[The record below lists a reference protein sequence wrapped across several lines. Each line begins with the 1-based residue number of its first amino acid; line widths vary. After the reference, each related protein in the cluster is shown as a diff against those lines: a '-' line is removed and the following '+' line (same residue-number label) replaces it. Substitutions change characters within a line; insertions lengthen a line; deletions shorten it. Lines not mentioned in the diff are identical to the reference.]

1 VFAKEGME
9 AAQDFG
15 ARGRGIVIDSPSVC
29 CPYGM
34 ECHCMTSLKT
44 ITIRPAQEP
53 RTARRPRKESLRERD
68 RMRKMENALKLC
80 PHSASKRTGKEE
92 VVKVLNGGTMMA

>member
-1 VFAKEGME
+1 VFAKERTK

-15 ARGRGIVIDSPSVC
+15 AGGWGIVIDGPSVRR
-29 CPYGM
+29 PYSM

-44 ITIRPAQEP
+44 ITVRPAQEP

-92 VVKVLNGGTMMA
+92 VVKVLNSGTMMA